1 MREDEF
7 TPRNIYLD
15 WGKCYLITKEDRK
28 GQSSILNGGK
38 REKQSIEV
46 RKIAST
52 KLKRKLTT
60 KTRLTNDL

>member
-28 GQSSILNGGK
+28 GQSSIPNGGK